1 MDNEDTPVEVAS
13 VDAVLKSAGEKHT
26 LTLYGYCEGCGQI
39 HGDIQRLVEYL
50 QFLSDMSMINFN

>member
-13 VDAVLKSAGEKHT
+13 VDAVLKAAGEKRT
-26 LTLYGYCEGCGQI
+26 LTLYGYCEGCGKI
-39 HGDIQRLVEYL
+39 HGDIGRLVEYL